1 MINMPMRCC
10 LHPLTLSAVLAALCV
25 SGSVLA
31 NTENTSVSSTEN
43 TGVSSTRNTNV
54 SITKATGVCG
64 FEASVQFNESAPR
77 DSFRISNTSSGN
89 WFITALSLDMSTSAG
104 NLIFDVTAEGAGVE
118 VFQPFRADD
127 GEASLLEQ
135 PSVLDGDQR
144 LILVLAGF
152 ATGVDY
158 RFTIDVDDQLS
169 NSELGQIRVAASEM
183 SGAQLTLDI
192 ENASGDTA
200 SLTDSF
206 DDNNRIV
213 FQSTACQ

>member
-1 MINMPMRCC
+1 MPKRCC
-10 LHPLTLSAVLAALCV
+10 LHPLTLSAALIALCV
-25 SGSVLA
+25 SGTVLA
-31 NTENTSVSSTEN
+31 NTENTSVASTKN
-43 TGVSSTRNTNV
+43 TSVSS
-54 SITKATGVCG
+54 IEATSVCG

-77 DSFRISNTSSGN
+77 DSFRISNTSSSN
-89 WFITALSLDMSTSAG
+89 WFINTLSLDMSTSAG

-144 LILVLAGF
+144 LVLVLSGF

-192 ENASGDTA
+192 QNSSGDTA

-206 DDNNRIV
+206 DDTNRIV
-213 FQSTACQ
+213 FQSTDCQ